1 MMKAQTD
8 RQKAIMQDDRERDK
22 MYQELALKNAELQA
36 KYGLQANE
44 QAIRAE
50 QERQRMMMSPMGN
63 Q

>member
-1 MMKAQTD
+1 
-8 RQKAIMQDDRERDK
+8 